1 MADDA
6 RRALITG
13 ITGQDGSYLVE
24 WLLARGYEVH
34 GMVRRSSS
42 QGLDRLRH
50 LAPAPPEARQRLLL
64 HDGDMGDAGGLAR
77 LVLEVA
83 PHEVYNLA
91 AQSHV
96 RVSFDQP
103 TYTADVNAV
112 GTLRLIEAI
121 RGVQDT
127 LGRQIRFY
135 QASSSELFGR
145 VAESPQTELTPFHP
159 RSPYGVAKLYA
170 HWITV
175 NARES
180 GWLHGS
186 CGILFNH
193 ESPRRGEEFVTRK
206 ITRAVARIS
215 LGMQKKLAL
224 GNLEAL
230 RDWGFAGDFVEAMWW
245 MLQQEVPDDYVVATG
260 ETHSVREFC
269 EKAFARV
276 GLDYLDFVEVDPRF
290 FRPAE
295 VDVLRGS
302 PEKARRQL
310 GWQPRMTFD
319 ELVATMVDAD
329 LDLAR
334 RELQQGISIAVGP

>member
-1 MADDA
+1 MQTDT

-13 ITGQDGSYLVE
+13 ITGQDGSYLTE
-24 WLLARGYEVH
+24 WLLGRGYEVH

-42 QGLDRLRH
+42 PCLGRLAH
-50 LAPAPPEARQRLLL
+50 LTPESLGVGGRVTL
-64 HDGDMGDAGGLAR
+64 HAGDMGDAGGLAR
-77 LVLEVA
+77 LVQEVA

-96 RVSFDQP
+96 GVSFDQP

-112 GTLRLIEAI
+112 GALRLIEAI
-121 RGVQDT
+121 RGGQDAI
-127 LGRQIRFY
+127 GRQIRFY

-145 VAESPQTELTPFHP
+145 VSESPQTESTPFHP

-175 NARES
+175 NSRES

-193 ESPRRGEEFVTRK
+193 ESPRRGEAFVTRK

-215 LGMQKKLAL
+215 LGLQKKLSL
-224 GNLEAL
+224 GNLDAL
-230 RDWGFAGDFVEAMWW
+230 RDWGYAPDYVEAMWL
-245 MLQQEVPDDYVVATG
+245 MLQQDDPDDYVIATG
-260 ETHSVREFC
+260 ETRSVREFC
-269 EKAFARV
+269 EKAFGRL
-276 GLDYLDFVEVDPRF
+276 GLDYREFIECDPRL

-295 VDVLRGS
+295 VDLLCGS
-302 PEKARRQL
+302 PTKARERL
-310 GWQPRMTFD
+310 GWKPRMTFD
-319 ELVATMVDAD
+319 GLVATMVDAD
-329 LDLAR
+329 LELAR
-334 RELQQGISIAVGP
+334 RESDCGGVFSDGT

>member
-103 TYTADVNAV
+103 TYTADVNAI

-135 QASSSELFGR
+135 QASTSELFGR

-193 ESPRRGEEFVTRK
+193 EV
-206 ITRAVARIS
+206 
-215 LGMQKKLAL
+215 
-224 GNLEAL
+224 
-230 RDWGFAGDFVEAMWW
+230 
-245 MLQQEVPDDYVVATG
+245 
-260 ETHSVREFC
+260 
-269 EKAFARV
+269 RV
-276 GLDYLDFVEVDPRF
+276 GVRNS
-290 FRPAE
+290 
-295 VDVLRGS
+295 S
-302 PEKARRQL
+302 PERSRGQWPASVSGCKRSWRS
-310 GWQPRMTFD
+310 
-319 ELVATMVDAD
+319 
-329 LDLAR
+329 
-334 RELQQGISIAVGP
+334 GISRRFAIGDLRVTSSRRCG